1 MESNANH
8 IFPEVY
14 LTRTVN
20 QRFIFNVINIVI
32 YMYKPENY
40 NLRITEYFLGTF
52 QEWMDKDKDKIG
64 ILGFS

>member
-1 MESNANH
+1 
-8 IFPEVY
+8 
-14 LTRTVN
+14 
-20 QRFIFNVINIVI
+20 
-32 YMYKPENY
+32 MYKPENY